1 MTVRYW
7 TGASSGAYSTSG
19 NWSPGAVPQANDD
32 VVIQGAVSITSGLD
46 QSAVAIDTFT
56 VLESYTGAI
65 GTVNEYLEI
74 DVDDSFLYYSTG
86 GPSYID
92 IAGNAISPQIFNT
105 KAFAGGDY
113 GLYLKGGTGGTAVT
127 SLTVHKG
134 AVHVNEHGGGTNTS
148 SFTTINV
155 GFVNNQSSDSKVLIA
170 PGTTVTNLNIS
181 GGEVELQVAAGTI
194 NMLAGVLTTTGS
206 GAITTLN
213 LRGGAAYPKSN
224 GVITSLNASD
234 GTIDFTRDSA
244 AKVVTNFNADG
255 ATITFDKNIL
265 TITNLNADGI
275 RTIS

>member
-7 TGASSGAYSTSG
+7 TGDSSGAYNAGG
-19 NWSPGAVPQANDD
+19 NWVLGSVPAANDD
-32 VVIQGAVSITSGLD
+32 VVIQGAVSITSGLN
-46 QSAVAIDTFT
+46 QSGIAIDTFT

-65 GTVNEYLEI
+65 GTVNEYLQL
-74 DVDDSFLYYSTG
+74 DVDDAFLYSSTG

-92 IAGNAISPQIFNT
+92 IAGNAIAPQIFNT

-148 SFTTINV
+148 RFTTINV
-155 GFVNNQSSDSKVLIA
+155 GFVNNQSSDSKVLIT

-181 GGEVELQVAAGTI
+181 GGEVELQVAAVTI

-213 LRGGAAYPKSN
+213 LRGGTAYPKSN
-224 GVITSLNASD
+224 GTIATLNASD
-234 GTIDFTRDSA
+234 GTIDFTRDSGT
-244 AKVVTNFNADG
+244 KIVTTLNADG
-255 ATITFDKNIL
+255 STITFDKNIL